1 MAINRINPN
10 LLNTV
15 SSLETSKANGDTKSE
30 SLADTKQKFSDL
42 LEEALDREKHS
53 DLESIF
59 RRASDTYSVPVS
71 LLKAVA
77 KAESNFNPNAE
88 SHAGAQG
95 IMQLMPETAKSLG
108 VANSFNPEQNIMGGA
123 KYLRQM
129 LDRYDGNTV
138 LALAAYNA
146 GPGNVKKYNGIPP
159 FKETQNYIAKVMSYT
174 ADTQDIMYSS
184 KSADLSSDLSSDL
197 SGEVSAGVS
206 SIDGINSKDL
216 ELLLALN
223 RYQMQLTLLS
233 ESDSESDSNSLF
245 GSNGLSAFMI

>member
-1 MAINRINPN
+1 MAINLINPN

-15 SSLETSKANGDTKSE
+15 NGLETSKTNGAAKTGPIT
-30 SLADTKQKFSDL
+30 DTKQKFSDL

-108 VANSFNPEQNIMGGA
+108 VANSFDPEQNIMGGA

-174 ADTQDIMYSS
+174 ADTQDVMYSS
-184 KSADLSSDLSSDL
+184 KSANLSSAL

-206 SIDGINSKDL
+206 SIGGIASKDL

-233 ESDSESDSNSLF
+233 DSDSESDSNSLL
-245 GSNGLSAFMI
+245 GSNGLSEFMI

>member
-1 MAINRINPN
+1 MAINLINPN
-10 LLNTV
+10 LLNSV
-15 SSLETSKANGDTKSE
+15 SGLEVSKSNGAAKSGSLT
-30 SLADTKQKFSDL
+30 DTKQKFSDL
-42 LEEALDREKHS
+42 LEEVLIREKHS

-59 RRASDTYSVPVS
+59 RRASDTYSVPAS

-108 VANSFNPEQNIMGGA
+108 VENSFDPEQNIMGGA

-146 GPGNVKKYNGIPP
+146 GPGNVKKYNGVPP
-159 FKETQNYIAKVMSYT
+159 FKETQNYIAKVMNYV
-174 ADTQDIMYSS
+174 ADTKDVGYYLN
-184 KSADLSSDLSSDL
+184 DNLSSGLSV
-197 SGEVSAGVS
+197 EVSAGVS
-206 SIDGINSKDL
+206 NIGGMDKKDL

-233 ESDSESDSNSLF
+233 DSDADSESGSDLNSLL
-245 GSNGLSAFMI
+245 GSNDLSEFMI